1 MRAGEDLRVEKPG
14 VRLVG
19 LPGFSVDLGE
29 IIKWNLENIYIFKKK
44 RRNHSDL
51 TRRIGALFVHR
62 CVTWD
67 RNDSFIRCN
76 EKCLRETGPNRYTN
90 KESPREIG
98 RAHV

>member
-51 TRRIGALFVHR
+51 TRRIRSEEHTSELQSHA
-62 CVTWD
+62 
-67 RNDSFIRCN
+67 
-76 EKCLRETGPNRYTN
+76 Y
-90 KESPREIG
+90 
-98 RAHV
+98 